1 MYVIVF
7 YDVTKDRI
15 RKKIADACLDYGLDR
30 TQFSAFVGDIAPS
43 HQREL
48 MLKLQT
54 LLGDQPG
61 ALLLVPLDRQ
71 AWDSRLEYR
80 HNAPGDGRSTFPSS
94 VAERERP
101 DGTLW

>member
-7 YDVTKDRI
+7 YDVSSNRI
-15 RKKIADACLDYGLDR
+15 RKKIGDACLDYGLDR

-48 MLKLQT
+48 MLKLQN

-61 ALLLVPLDRQ
+61 ALLLIPIDRKE
-71 AWDSRLEYR
+71 WNNRLEFR
-80 HNAPGDGRSTFPSS
+80 QDAPGDGLSTFASS
-94 VAERERP
+94 IADRETL
-101 DGTLW
+101 DGELF